1 MGVEQETL
9 RRVMELLALESDL
22 EAALGPQAKA
32 MHAYPE
38 AAAAVERFHA
48 MTKGHRDALRSYLES
63 RGEAADPTPS
73 MVRVFV
79 GDGPHPQVVSD
90 ILRNDYTAFT
100 YAAIS
105 YAMLVELALRLYDPA
120 LRQLAPTHLNG
131 YAEAAQTI
139 NQLIISTVADELA
152 AVGLECRCV
161 CPMCSMGACGC
172 VSLGN
177 ATLSAAWREAA
188 PAGEAAPGFPLQPP
202 RSGSPLAL
210 AEVRGGDRLLEVDGE
225 RVDSIGEIQAAIRKH
240 PIGDDVHLLLQRG
253 STSTVGN
260 PGQARRRLPPGV
272 AIACSCLAD
281 RRRNSR
287 ARYSGNDKREE

>member
-1 MGVEQETL
+1 MATRRPSRRIGSIGIKVNPDTAPGQETL

-22 EAALGPQAKA
+22 ESAVGPQAQA

-38 AAAAVERFHA
+38 AASAVEHFHS
-48 MTKGHRDALRSYLES
+48 MIIGHQEALKSYLER
-63 RGEAADPTPS
+63 RGESADPTES
-73 MVRVFV
+73 VVRVFV
-79 GDGPHPQVVSD
+79 GDGSHPQVVSD

-105 YAMLVELALRLYDPA
+105 YAMLVELAFRLFDPA
-120 LRQLAPTHLNG
+120 LRELAPKHLNG
-131 YAEAAQTI
+131 HAAAAQTI

-177 ATLSAAWREAA
+177 AMLSAAWRET
-188 PAGEAAPGFPLQPP
+188 PPTGEPEPGFALQRP

-210 AEVRGGDRLLEVDGE
+210 AGVQGGDRLLQVDGQ

-240 PIGDDVHLLLQRG
+240 PIGDHVHLLLQRG
-253 STSTVGN
+253 STTT
-260 PGQARRRLPPGV
+260 
-272 AIACSCLAD
+272 
-281 RRRNSR
+281 
-287 ARYSGNDKREE
+287 REVEVKHIGDYP

>member
-1 MGVEQETL
+1 MIT
-9 RRVMELLALESDL
+9 
-22 EAALGPQAKA
+22 
-32 MHAYPE
+32 
-38 AAAAVERFHA
+38 
-48 MTKGHRDALRSYLES
+48 GHRDALRSYLDS
-63 RGEAADPTPS
+63 RGEGADPTAS

-105 YAMLVELALRLYDPA
+105 YAMLVELAFRLYDPA
-120 LRQLAPTHLNG
+120 LRELAPKHLNG

-152 AVGLECRCV
+152 AVGLECHCV

-177 ATLSAAWREAA
+177 AMLSAAWRETA

-202 RSGSPLAL
+202 RSGKPARSRRGPRRRPPARSGRRACGLHRRDPGRDSQASDWRRRSPPPAVWLDLDA
-210 AEVRGGDRLLEVDGE
+210 
-225 RVDSIGEIQAAIRKH
+225 
-240 PIGDDVHLLLQRG
+240 
-253 STSTVGN
+253 GN
-260 PGQARRRLPPGV
+260 PGQTRRRLPPGV
-272 AIACSCLAD
+272 AIACSRLAD

-287 ARYSGNDKREE
+287 ARYSGDDEREE